1 MIPPS
6 SIISNF
12 HTFECAAGSKQHAE
26 PDSRAQTVSQLL
38 FTMRDL
44 NVTWPVFHFEDLS
57 AFNLLSVHLTNLEV
71 AVGRG
76 DLIPYL
82 LHLYPNLSS
91 SMIRAGTE

>member
-12 HTFECAAGSKQHAE
+12 QTFECAAGSKQHAE
-26 PDSRAQTVSQLL
+26 PDSRAQTVSRLL
-38 FTMRDL
+38 LTMCDL